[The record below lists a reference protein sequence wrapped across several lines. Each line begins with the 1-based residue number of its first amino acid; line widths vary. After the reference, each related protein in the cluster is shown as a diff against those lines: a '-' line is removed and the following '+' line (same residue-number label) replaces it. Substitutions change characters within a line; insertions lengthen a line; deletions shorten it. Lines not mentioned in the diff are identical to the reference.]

1 MTIGRATAVAVSTL
15 VLAGIYFIFLAG
27 HASYP
32 DTDTSEIDRNQL
44 FRSTEALLKE
54 AEQWPADLTADSVK
68 VASSLE
74 PYPVRTVMYAVEVDA
89 PIEKAIEYVR
99 GLNYSGPGRT
109 DRPEKDK
116 YEVVLDQKDNE
127 WVRRSVHISPPPGGN
142 RDAVVLYVEDR
153 PDSKTYRS
161 AFQSVETID
170 GKNFPEVEDAVRFT
184 VLPSMV
190 KIEEKPSGKLL
201 IRKVEAVDPG
211 GAMSTAFNN
220 CCLSK
225 YFFRNYMFTEAKEMQ
240 AALSAGQ
247 R

>member
-89 PIEKAIEYVR
+89 PIEKVIEYVR
-99 GLNYSGPGRT
+99 ALNYSGPGRT

-153 PDSKTYRS
+153 PDPKTYRI
-161 AFQSVETID
+161 AFQSVETIE
-170 GKNFPEVEDAVRFT
+170 GKEFPEVEGAVRFK
-184 VLPSMV
+184 VLQSMYKV
-190 KIEEKPSGKLL
+190 QETAPGNVL
-201 IRKVEAVDPG
+201 IRKVEAVDPK
-211 GAMSTAFNN
+211 GAMSTAMNN
-220 CCLSK
+220 CCISRF
-225 YFFRNYMFTEAKEMQ
+225 FFRNYMFNEAKEMR
-240 AALSAGQ
+240 AALDAVQ
-247 R
+247 H